1 MAKRIKIGLIG
12 CGMISGS
19 HINGYLAHPQH
30 AEIVAVCDTVDAN
43 AQRRQAEVLS
53 SAATRAA
60 SAKEEAEKADTQE
73 ARQQLKA
80 NSALLNEYSKNGVKI
95 FNDYNQMLKGCELD
109 AISIAAPPFV
119 HEPATVAAASA
130 GKHVFCEKPMART
143 ATEARN
149 MRDACKQAGV
159 KLAYQSGGTCLD
171 SISYAIRDYI
181 TTGKLG
187 DVYYGRLTS
196 YRTRGRPN
204 VDMFGFGR
212 WFLNSVYSG
221 GGTIYDTGVYLINRS
236 IYLLGCPQPATI
248 SGIAYRGMHPEYTGE
263 EINDVEEHAS
273 VFVRFTNGMSF
284 TFENGWSSN
293 MSGQPQGIFI
303 FGSKG
308 AFSNDRLFLEKG
320 NWDTD
325 EQGNRRRYRDNLI
338 ETPLELPDMSFP
350 DKFRDFLD
358 ACNSEAQPVSNGDV
372 GLKVTEIMS
381 GALLSAKLRREITVA
396 ELYELEALRT
406 EPTPGWPIPE
416 NLS

>member
-1 MAKRIKIGLIG
+1 MSKRIKIGLIG

-43 AQRRQAEVLS
+43 AKRRAADVLS
-53 SAATRAA
+53 TAVARAKSATAD
-60 SAKEEAEKADTQE
+60 AEKADTAE
-73 ARQQLKA
+73 GREQLKA
-80 NSALLNEYSKNGVKI
+80 DAASLAAYSHNGVKI
-95 FNDYNQMLKGCELD
+95 FSNYNDMLKECDLD
-109 AISIAAPPFV
+109 AVSLATPPFV
-119 HEPATVAAASA
+119 HEPATVAAANA

-149 MRDACKQAGV
+149 MRDACDAAGV

-171 SISYAIRDYI
+171 PTSYAIRDYI
-181 TTGKLG
+181 TSGKLG

-196 YRTRGRPN
+196 YRVRGRPN

-236 IYLLGCPQPATI
+236 IYLLGSPQPATI
-248 SGIAYRGMHPEYTGE
+248 SGIAYRGMLPEYTSE

-284 TFENGWSSN
+284 TYENGWSSN
-293 MSGQPQGIFI
+293 MAGQPQGIFI

-308 AFSNDRLFLEKG
+308 SFSNDKLFVEDG
-320 NWDTD
+320 TWDTD
-325 EQGNRRRYRDNLI
+325 QQGNRRRYRENLV

-350 DKFRDFLD
+350 DKFRDFLN
-358 ACNSEAQPVSNGDV
+358 ACNSDAEPVSNGDV

-381 GALLSAKLRREITVA
+381 GSLLSAKLRREVSVE
-396 ELYELEALRT
+396 ELYELEALRS
-406 EPTPGWPIPE
+406 EPTPGWPIP
-416 NLS
+416 

>member
-1 MAKRIKIGLIG
+1 MSKRIKIGLIG

-30 AEIVAVCDTVDAN
+30 AEIVAVCDTVAAN
-43 AQRRQAEVLS
+43 AKRRAAEVLS
-53 SAATRAA
+53 TAAARATSAIAD
-60 SAKEEAEKADTQE
+60 AEKAGTAE
-73 ARQQLKA
+73 AREPLKA
-80 NSALLNEYSKNGVKI
+80 DAACLAAYSDNGVKI
-95 FNDYNQMLKGCELD
+95 FNDYNEMLKACDLD
-109 AISIAAPPFV
+109 AVSLATPPFV
-119 HEPATVAAASA
+119 HEPATVAAANA

-149 MRDACKQAGV
+149 MRDACNKAGV

-171 SISYAIRDYI
+171 ATSYAIRDYV
-181 TTGKLG
+181 TSGKLG

-196 YRTRGRPN
+196 YRVRGRPN

-236 IYLLGCPQPATI
+236 IYLLGSPQPATI
-248 SGIAYRGMHPEYTGE
+248 SGIAYRGMLPEYTGE

-284 TFENGWSSN
+284 TYENGWSSN
-293 MSGQPQGIFI
+293 MAGQPQGIFI

-308 AFSNDRLFLEKG
+308 AFSNDKLFVEEG
-320 NWDTD
+320 TWDTD
-325 EQGNRRRYRDNLI
+325 EQGNRRRYRENLV
-338 ETPLELPDMSFP
+338 ETPLELPDAPFP
-350 DKFRDFLD
+350 DKFRDFLN
-358 ACNSEAQPVSNGDV
+358 ACNSDAQPVSNGDV

-381 GALLSAKLRREITVA
+381 GSLLSAKLGREISVE

-406 EPTPGWPIPE
+406 EPAPGWPIP
-416 NLS
+416 